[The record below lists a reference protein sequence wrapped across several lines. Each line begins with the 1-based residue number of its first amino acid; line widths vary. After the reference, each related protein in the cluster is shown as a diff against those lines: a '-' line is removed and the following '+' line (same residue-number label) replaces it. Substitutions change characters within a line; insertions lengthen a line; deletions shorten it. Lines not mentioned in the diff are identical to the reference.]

1 MVQWVEFASTV
12 GNETVQIQVD
22 HFKKL
27 TELVLSAVGKV
38 SYSLDA
44 GRERGGALHTNVM
57 T

>member
-1 MVQWVEFASTV
+1 MQWVEFASTV